1 MNPVHS
7 LLPIAGDVAVHAIS
21 RLAGEIPFAQVL
33 RGEQPVG
40 QRAGATS
47 AGRPA
52 SVNPEFRLQYEAL
65 LQNIHRM
72 RDALHEKMQHALAA
86 RGLETD
92 EPLAVTEDTEG
103 RLLES
108 SGSWDR
114 AEIERLLEEDPVLAD
129 GFRELFHHVQT
140 LRGMALAAQGLP
152 EDADLSPVRLW
163 MDDER
168 AVIQTLA

>member
-1 MNPVHS
+1 
-7 LLPIAGDVAVHAIS
+7 
-21 RLAGEIPFAQVL
+21 
-33 RGEQPVG
+33 
-40 QRAGATS
+40 
-47 AGRPA
+47 
-52 SVNPEFRLQYEAL
+52 
-65 LQNIHRM
+65 M

-86 RGLETD
+86 RGLEND